1 MAAGMT
7 FKKENLSLLREKLN
21 ADCGLT
27 EDDLTP
33 VIHIDVPMPLDYIS
47 EAFIRELELLEPF
60 GKANSKPVFAE
71 RHFQILRASIIGKN
85 QNVLKMQVRNDTGVR
100 MEALYFGDVEA
111 FDAYVEEIY
120 GLENKNRMYAGL
132 SNPVDLAFTYYP
144 SINEYMG
151 RKTLQIIVQNF
162 QRIRR

>member
-1 MAAGMT
+1 
-7 FKKENLSLLREKLN
+7 
-21 ADCGLT
+21 
-27 EDDLTP
+27 
-33 VIHIDVPMPLDYIS
+33 
-47 EAFIRELELLEPF
+47 
-60 GKANSKPVFAE
+60 
-71 RHFQILRASIIGKN
+71 
-85 QNVLKMQVRNDTGVR
+85 MQVRNDTGVR
-100 MEALYFGDVEA
+100 MEALYFGDVKA

-132 SNPVDLAFTYYP
+132 SNQVDLAFTYYP